1 MKDSYKKTG
10 ASEAKSDLTE
20 STFDVVPES
29 AQQQQDTVI
38 AEFMANRPTSPVAP
52 SLPKRPKREDF
63 ETDDDFEEALGF
75 YHHRM
80 PRRYKVSPAQ

>member
-1 MKDSYKKTG
+1 MKDSSNKPKE
-10 ASEAKSDLTE
+10 SEEKSDPTE
-20 STFDVVPES
+20 SPFHFVPES
-29 AQQQQDTVI
+29 AQQQQDELI
-38 AEFMANRPTSPVAP
+38 LEFMANRRSSPAGP

-80 PRRYKVSPAQ
+80 PRRYKASPVK